1 MKKLLVTL
9 MCVLMI
15 VAMMPTMVFAASTP
29 VTTAADFKAA
39 VEAGG
44 DVVLGAD
51 IDLGTSTVY
60 INKNINID
68 GGDYTVTSAAGKLFR
83 INDTGS
89 DRTAEATEVVIKNL
103 KVVNTASNGRIVDT
117 RNGQVEV
124 TLEKVDFKANGG
136 GNPQPITIGG
146 SENGTIV
153 NVKDSK
159 IETTGYAV
167 IAFVKNT
174 LTVDNSDLTGYAALY
189 YKAGSDNSV
198 ATVKNGSVLSSKNN
212 LVGASNTFATVV
224 VETADNVKIDI
235 IDSVVKADATGT
247 CSQVAFGFKPLFP
260 DDWDYE
266 NGDVEALKTE
276 NPELFA
282 DNNTV
287 TVSGG
292 SSIEV
297 KSNDGVK
304 AIVESDLTENK
315 VVVKGGEVKVVEGDK
330 AQIVP
335 DELFD
340 SNAKTN
346 VKADGT
352 KVVVCETHD
361 YVNGVCKVCE
371 TKEPVETPKA
381 EVPKTEVPKTAD
393 TNTMMPWLAV
403 MAVTAVGAVALKRK
417 EN

>member
-1 MKKLLVTL
+1 
-9 MCVLMI
+9 MCVLMV
-15 VAMMPTMVFAASTP
+15 VAMMPTMVFAASPTV
-29 VTTAADFKAA
+29 VTNK
-39 VEAGG
+39 VELEQAIVAGG
-44 DVVLGAD
+44 DIVLAND

-60 INKNINID
+60 INKNVNID
-68 GGDYTVTSAAGKLFR
+68 GGNYTVTSAATKLFR
-83 INDTGS
+83 INDTGAG
-89 DRTAEATEVVIKNL
+89 TAEATNVVMKNL

-117 RNGQVEV
+117 RNGQVTV
-124 TLEKVDFKANGG
+124 TLEKVDFKANGS

-235 IDSVVKADATGT
+235 IDSDVKADSTGT

-260 DDWDYE
+260 DNWDYE
-266 NGDVEALKTE
+266 NGDVEALKTA

-282 DNNTV
+282 NNNTV
-287 TVSGG
+287 TVSGE
-292 SSIEV
+292 SLIEV

-304 AIVESDLTENK
+304 SGVESDVTENK

-330 AQIVP
+330 AQTVP
-335 DELFD
+335 EELFD
-340 SNAKTN
+340 ANVKTN

-381 EVPKTEVPKTAD
+381 EVPKTAD
-393 TNTMMPWLAV
+393 IADLMPWLAV